1 MVSFDCP
8 ARPDTDS
15 STGPVITNPL
25 YADPNDC
32 QFFYVCINN
41 EEPRRNGCTT
51 GLVFNDA
58 TKRCDKPKNVPDC
71 KDWYKNSSAD
81 EEDVSVELLDV
92 LEEET
97 SGGCMSALEM
107 RGAQR

>member
-58 TKRCDKPKNVPDC
+58 VRKMVNAFESRAVQVYGKGVQSRD
-71 KDWYKNSSAD
+71 
-81 EEDVSVELLDV
+81 
-92 LEEET
+92 
-97 SGGCMSALEM
+97 
-107 RGAQR
+107 